1 MEEVKNLEINKR
13 AYSTG
18 KIENF
23 LDRLIR
29 GKGSFVVRKGTE
41 VNELIFDK
49 KLTIFSCGRKNFP
62 PDMIYM
68 FKIVRDDV
76 KRYLIDNPEV
86 VLPPLVD
93 VGKYNYNYEHD
104 KGKITGTDLN
114 HAFWRIAYVKGYIS
128 EKTYERGLIEKAKA
142 LRLAT
147 LSTLGTERV
156 YDIYENGVLIKQE
169 IKRKKD
175 EVLLDV
181 YKDIRYSCYYMMY
194 ELSEILGSDFDS
206 YKTDC
211 IYYRDTPENR
221 AIVHNY
227 FDSKQMFYKQLI

>member
-29 GKGSFVVRKGTE
+29 GKGSFVIRKGTE

-76 KRYLIDNPEV
+76 KRYLKDNPEV
-86 VLPPLVD
+86 ILPPLVD

-104 KGKITGTDLN
+104 NGTITGTDLN

-147 LSTLGTERV
+147 LSTLGTERI
-156 YDIYENGVLIKQE
+156 YDIYENGVLVKQE

-194 ELSEILGSDFDS
+194 ELSLKLGKDFDS

-221 AIVHNY
+221 ALVHDY
-227 FDSKQMFYKQLI
+227 FNSKQMFYKQLV